1 MMSVAFI
8 GAGQMGGR
16 LARRLMAAGFLV
28 TICDKS
34 ASVQESFRR
43 EGAGIAQTP
52 EECAKADIVII
63 FVMDGPQAIEAVSGP
78 HGLSRG
84 LGGGAHAPLVIVMS
98 TILPSEVMQIAGLLK
113 GTGASIVDAPV
124 TGVLSKAE
132 QGTLTILAG
141 GEPSDLDKAEAVF
154 EHMGTAQR
162 CGKLGSGETCKI
174 INNMMGVTTLHLSCE
189 AFRLAQ
195 ACGMMPTHIAALLE
209 KGPGTTFWSR
219 NPDAALGQY
228 DDLSRDADYFATV
241 LKASAKDWGLA
252 ISLGKDAGVELP
264 FLDAMIG
271 RALDVD
277 SATVRR
283 NWRSLA
289 ELKK

>member
-1 MMSVAFI
+1 VQDRFRQS
-8 GAGQMGGR
+8 GA
-16 LARRLMAAGFLV
+16 
-28 TICDKS
+28 T
-34 ASVQESFRR
+34 
-43 EGAGIAQTP
+43 IAQTP
-52 EECAKADIVII
+52 EECAKSDIVVI
-63 FVMDGPQAIEAVSGP
+63 FVMDGPQAIDAVSGP
-78 HGLSRG
+78 QGLRQG
-84 LGGGAHAPLVIVMS
+84 LVGSSYTPLVIVMS
-98 TILPSEVMQIAGLLK
+98 TILPADVLRIAALLD
-113 GTGASIVDAPV
+113 GTGASVVDAPV

-141 GEPSDLDKAEAVF
+141 GEPADLDQAQSVF
-154 EHMGTAQR
+154 EHMGTALR

-174 INNMMGVTTLHLSCE
+174 INNMMGVTTMHLSCE

-195 ACGMMPTHIAALLE
+195 ACGMTPAHIGALLE

-252 ISLGKDAGVELP
+252 VSLGKNAGVELP
-264 FLDAMIG
+264 FLEAMIR

-277 SATVRR
+277 SNAVRR

-289 ELKK
+289 DSKK